1 MDLKL
6 NSNFDIEL
14 DERNDIALVEGREA
28 FEQRL
33 ALRSTAYF
41 HELIGSTN
49 RANLLSLLKIRAK
62 RVAKDTPE
70 TVGVAKIKVGYS
82 ETQPNTAEVTAIY
95 ETGDDFTFDITE

>member
-1 MDLKL
+1 MDLKV

-14 DERNDIALVEGREA
+14 DERNDIPTATGREA

-33 ALRSTAYF
+33 AIRTTAYF

-70 TVGVAKIKVGYS
+70 TVGVAKINVGYS
-82 ETQPNTAEVTAIY
+82 DTRPNTAEVTAIY
-95 ETGDDFTFDITE
+95 ETGEDFTFDITE